1 VCLRTTADPRLPGNA
16 DRTFTHCTA
25 LLKGPAVTSQPQ
37 WLTVDEGWGRKAVD
51 FATLSEPANCREYAT
66 LHHLLA
72 LNSGDRV
79 LDLACGSGLALE
91 LAAVRG
97 ASCSGIDASG
107 RLVAIAKDRLPH
119 ADIRVGDMNQLP
131 WPDAS
136 FDVVTSFRGIWV
148 TTPDAVTEAWR
159 VLRLGGRFGLTV
171 WGHTVR
177 RSGCGHQCGRTGRSW
192 ACCRADVRASGAVGC
207 SNGTRSCWQTVPRAG
222 GRVVNR

>member
-159 VLRLGGRFGLTV
+159 VLRLLRAPRHSLTDSATDAV
-171 WGHTVR
+171 SLRVDSAIERDLDQAASLGTMSFDPGSGHER
-177 RSGCGHQCGRTGRSW
+177 W
-192 ACCRADVRASGAVGC
+192 
-207 SNGTRSCWQTVPRAG
+207 
-222 GRVVNR
+222 GRVGDTHTSEGH